1 MPSVPVP
8 YDEHEEAERRKACAD
23 WLDAASVGARIG
35 KVPSEVTALRK
46 EGALL
51 GAWLPSGQR
60 FLYPPWQF
68 GERGNP
74 IPEVTALLTLLRS
87 PNGMDIGLPSTGWG
101 EVEWFISYHVLLD
114 GLSPAQVLESDPAR
128 VLAVA
133 QEEFAERS
141 RSR

>member
-1 MPSVPVP
+1 MPPVP
-8 YDEHEEAERRKACAD
+8 AHFDEHEEAQRRKASED
-23 WLDAASVGARIG
+23 WLDAASVGARLG
-35 KVPSEVTALRK
+35 KASSEVTALRMAG
-46 EGALL
+46 ELL
-51 GAWLPSGQR
+51 AAWLPSGQR

-68 GERGNP
+68 RERGNP
-74 IPEVTALLTLLRS
+74 IPEVAALLALLRS
-87 PNGMDIGLPSTGWG
+87 PDGMDIGLPSTGWG
-101 EVEWFISYHVLLD
+101 EVEWFISCHVLLD